1 MYPCAS
7 SAFPNAEDAY
17 AGVAYLEAI
26 FLPALPVPYFPRS
39 VSCSPVPIS
48 LHAKIG
54 RVILR
59 GVPACVMPR
68 RSFSK
73 TTMGDIGGGTPTKLH
88 LKTRFLHL
96 IISTIT
102 TSKILALR
110 YVIQDIFIFNIFELY
125 KNSSRN
131 EPVVSVQSR
140 GLSV

>member
-68 RSFSK
+68 RSFS
-73 TTMGDIGGGTPTKLH
+73 
-88 LKTRFLHL
+88 
-96 IISTIT
+96 TIVVM
-102 TSKILALR
+102 IA
-110 YVIQDIFIFNIFELY
+110 VGEAIFEPLR
-125 KNSSRN
+125 SRRSFWAFN
-131 EPVVSVQSR
+131 HVGIIHVDSMVVFVD
-140 GLSV
+140 V

>member
-17 AGVAYLEAI
+17 AGVAYLAAI

-68 RSFSK
+68 RSFS
-73 TTMGDIGGGTPTKLH
+73 MGETYLHSIKLEIRH
-88 LKTRFLHL
+88 ERIVVLTL
-96 IISTIT
+96 SQ
-102 TSKILALR
+102 KI
-110 YVIQDIFIFNIFELY
+110 Q
-125 KNSSRN
+125 
-131 EPVVSVQSR
+131 R
-140 GLSV
+140 GLYSSL

>member
-17 AGVAYLEAI
+17 AGVAYFAAI

-68 RSFSK
+68 RSFS
-73 TTMGDIGGGTPTKLH
+73 H
-88 LKTRFLHL
+88 
-96 IISTIT
+96 
-102 TSKILALR
+102 
-110 YVIQDIFIFNIFELY
+110 
-125 KNSSRN
+125 SSRGRRRTKDV
-131 EPVVSVQSR
+131 EMHFGVVVV
-140 GLSV
+140 GAGVKHLG